1 MKRPRPADPVN
12 RNHARALFRRACPFA
27 LKVEKIPELK
37 VQDMII
43 VNPLGEIIEGVAGL
57 QLSK

>member
-12 RNHARALFRRACPFA
+12 RNHALFRRACPFA

-43 VNPLGEIIEGVAGL
+43 VNPLGEIIEVVAGL